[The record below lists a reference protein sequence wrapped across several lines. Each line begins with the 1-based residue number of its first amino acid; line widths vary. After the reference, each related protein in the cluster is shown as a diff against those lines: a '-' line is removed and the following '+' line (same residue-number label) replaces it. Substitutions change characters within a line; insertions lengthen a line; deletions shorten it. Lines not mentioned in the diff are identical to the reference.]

1 MKRFLQLGM
10 VALLLS
16 AMMIAIVA
24 YDSVDAIEG
33 GWSSIVL
40 AALAAVA
47 FAWAT
52 PFRHPALLALIAGLF
67 AGVLFWIAYEVGLV
81 VMVARTGHFGW
92 EAEVHAANLFISGL
106 LGAAVFVVVGI
117 GAVVQRLIAKRRLAQ
132 A

>member
-1 MKRFLQLGM
+1 MKRFLQLGT

-16 AMMIAIVA
+16 ALVIAKVA
-24 YDSVDAIEG
+24 LESAAVVEG

-52 PFRHPALLALIAGLF
+52 PLRHPAVRALIAGLF
-67 AGVLFWIAYEVGLV
+67 AGLLFWIANEVGLV
-81 VMVARTGHFGW
+81 VMEARTGHFGW
-92 EAEVHAANLFISGL
+92 VAEVHAANLVISGL